1 MNALCLNTEFASI
14 RNAHRMTRKEFG
26 KLVGI
31 PPARI
36 EKIERHDC
44 GVSLETLIAVAENT
58 AEGKRLAARIFQLD
72 FETQSE
78 LHALLIRATKL
89 AGGQT

>member
-1 MNALCLNTEFASI
+1 
-14 RNAHRMTRKEFG
+14 MTRKEFG

-44 GVSLETLIAVAENT
+44 GVSLETLIAVAEKT
-58 AEGKRLAARIFQLD
+58 DEGKALAAKIFKLNFDRQA
-72 FETQSE
+72 E
-78 LHALLIRATKL
+78 LHALLTRATEL
-89 AGGQT
+89 AGGSP